1 MLRVSKKILT
11 SFKCGSY
18 LVRLRNSDIMRMS
31 SLLESIAKYIPCEFA
46 RKPRTLTEL
55 PRWKATEFRQF
66 LLYTGPVVLQGK
78 VTPKIFN
85 HFMLLHVAMRILLT
99 PLICD
104 EHNALANDLLHK
116 FVQQA
121 PSLFGEEFMS
131 YNVHCL
137 IHLAMDAKRYG
148 HLDRVS
154 AFPFENMLKNIKNML
169 RKPGAKLVQVI
180 NRCFEN
186 EYHF

>member
-1 MLRVSKKILT
+1 
-11 SFKCGSY
+11 
-18 LVRLRNSDIMRMS
+18 
-31 SLLESIAKYIPCEFA
+31 
-46 RKPRTLTEL
+46 
-55 PRWKATEFRQF
+55 
-66 LLYTGPVVLQGK
+66 
-78 VTPKIFN
+78 
-85 HFMLLHVAMRILLT
+85 MLLHVAMRILLT

-154 AFPFENMLKNIKNML
+154 AFTFENMLKNIKNML